1 LYASAEYLLWWVR
14 GSPLPPLVTTGSV
27 NDPIPGALGQPGTR
41 VLFGGNTVGDGAQSG
56 VRAMIGYWFN
66 DDHTLG
72 VEVGG
77 FTLFSQSHGF
87 SLTSLG
93 SPLVFRPI
101 VDGITGANT
110 VELVA
115 APGVLGGTVSAST
128 TSSFQGAEANV
139 RSNLWCGC
147 NGYIDAILGFRYLAL
162 TESLTVS
169 ENLTVLIPPGTAI
182 LVGGA
187 LATVPGGS
195 GFALVDRF
203 ATQNRFYGAQVGVA
217 GEYRFGTAWSIGG
230 RVVVGLGTTEQVV
243 DVSGSTRI
251 NGGSAPGG
259 FPGGL
264 LTQTSNIGR
273 HVRDLFGVV
282 PEVGVNLGYQFT
294 NHLRAFV
301 GYNFLYWD
309 NVVRPGNA
317 VDLRVNPNLIPPP
330 NGLGGPRLPA
340 FAFRGSEFWAQGV
353 TFGIEFRY

>member
-1 LYASAEYLLWWVR
+1 VR
-14 GSPLPPLVTTGSV
+14 GSPLPPLVTTGST

-41 VLFGGNTVGDGAQSG
+41 ILFGNNNVGTGLRSG
-56 VRAMIGYWFN
+56 VRGYVGYWLN

-77 FTLFSQSHGF
+77 FLLANQTNNFSV
-87 SLTSLG
+87 TSLG
-93 SPLVFRPI
+93 SPLLFRPFTA
-101 VDGITGANT
+101 VGTTPSGQLVGVNT

-115 APGVLGGTVSAST
+115 APNVLGGTVSAST
-128 TSSFQGAEANV
+128 TSAFNSAEANL

-162 TESLTVS
+162 TESLQVS
-169 ENLTVLIPPGTAI
+169 ENLQVLIPPGTSI

-187 LATVPGGS
+187 MATVPGGGS
-195 GFALVDRF
+195 FALIDRF
-203 ATQNRFYGAQVGVA
+203 STQNRFYGTQVGVG
-217 GEYRFGTAWSIGG
+217 GEYRYGAWSVGG
-230 RVVVGLGTTEQVV
+230 RAVVGLGTTQQVV

-251 NGGSAPGG
+251 TGGSSPGS

-273 HVRDLFGVV
+273 HTRDLFGVV
-282 PEVGVNLGYQFT
+282 PEVGLNVGYQFT

-301 GYNFLYWD
+301 GYNFIYWN

-330 NGLGGPRLPA
+330 NGLGGPSLPA